1 MTLKMLPLL
10 LALGFTGCMSDD
22 EEEET
27 YSNNVRL
34 TCNGSVLIDRTFTSR
49 TECDAHKASNTYMCG
64 STTLTFS
71 C

>member
-1 MTLKMLPLL
+1 MIFKMLPLM

-22 EEEET
+22 EEEDT

-49 TECDAHKASNTYMCG
+49 AECDAHKAASTYMCG
-64 STTLTFS
+64 GVALTFN